1 MTTYR
6 LEIHHK
12 DYSSWMLMDETNNII
27 GDLSDNLI
35 QLMAQSNNALNN
47 LPQDQ
52 RDQVVKHQAHVN
64 KIMKT
69 IKRAPFSL
77 GSQPQNLPQ
86 D

>member
-1 MTTYR
+1 MDNKTKK
-6 LEIHHK
+6 II
-12 DYSSWMLMDETNNII
+12 DETNNII
-27 GDLSDNLI
+27 GDLSKNLN

-69 IKRAPFSL
+69 IKTGDIEKIQQIINSHANTNS
-77 GSQPQNLPQ
+77 
-86 D
+86 

>member
-1 MTTYR
+1 MDNKTKK
-6 LEIHHK
+6 II
-12 DYSSWMLMDETNNII
+12 DETNNII
-27 GDLSDNLI
+27 GELSKKLN

-69 IKRAPFSL
+69 IKTGDIEKIQQIINSHANTNS
-77 GSQPQNLPQ
+77 
-86 D
+86 

>member
-1 MTTYR
+1 MDNKTKK
-6 LEIHHK
+6 II
-12 DYSSWMLMDETNNII
+12 DETNNII
-27 GDLSDNLI
+27 GDLSKNLI

-69 IKRAPFSL
+69 IKTGDIDKIQQIINSHANTNS
-77 GSQPQNLPQ
+77 
-86 D
+86 